1 MAVDVHFWR
10 MCFSGIFVLLKYRKP
25 NPLYEELKFALA
37 LTQIPGV
44 GSTIGK
50 KLIKHFGS
58 AQAVFEADKNTFL
71 LLEGAAKNLFEP
83 IHAFNDFD
91 LINRELDWIE
101 KNEVDFYVFGDDRYP
116 KRLKHTPD
124 SPIALFSKGNFDLNH
139 TKTIGIVGT
148 RNATNYGKSF
158 VNELVKDLVPHNP
171 AIISGLA
178 YGIDISAHKAALE
191 FNLPTVAVVAHGLD
205 RVYPS
210 HHKGTATRLQENG
223 AMVTEF
229 PSNTNPDRENFPKR
243 NRIIAGLCDA
253 VILVESKKKGGAII
267 TADIANSYNRD
278 VFAVPGR
285 VGDETSEGCN
295 ALIKNNR
302 AALLQSVADIE
313 YIMGWEKESKKQRP
327 KQVEMFIDL
336 TEDEEIILSLLRE
349 KEKLSIDQMCM
360 DLNVST
366 SKIMSPLLNL
376 ELSGLVLSLPGKVYQ
391 LA

>member
-1 MAVDVHFWR
+1 
-10 MCFSGIFVLLKYRKP
+10 
-25 NPLYEELKFALA
+25 LYEELKFALA
-37 LTQIPGV
+37 LTQTPGV

-58 AQAVFEADKNTFL
+58 AQAVFTAEKKEFL
-71 LLEGAAKNLFEP
+71 NFEGKAKNLFEP
-83 IHAFNDFD
+83 IQNFQDFD
-91 LINRELDWIE
+91 LINRELDWID
-101 KNEVDFYVFGDDRYP
+101 KNGIEFFVFGEERYP
-116 KRLKHTPD
+116 KRLKHCPD
-124 SPIALFSKGNFDLNH
+124 SPIALFSKGNFNLNH

-158 VNELVKDLVPHNP
+158 VNKLVEELIPHNV

-178 YGIDISAHKAALE
+178 YGIDISAHKAAIE

-210 HHKGTATRLQENG
+210 HHRGTANKLQENG
-223 AMVTEF
+223 ALVTEF

-313 YIMGWEKESKKQRP
+313 YIMGWEKESKKKRA

-336 TEDEEIILSLLRE
+336 TADEEIIMSLLRE
-349 KEKLSIDQMCM
+349 KEKLSVDQISM

-376 ELSGLVLSLPGKVYQ
+376 ELAGLVKAMPGKIYQ
-391 LA
+391 LS